1 MEIFNKNLEGLEL
14 ISVLLAWRKEHIA
27 LLTKKLKTKKK
38 NEKRPK
44 GRFLIKISSIISLI
58 NVSQQNISTLT
69 ISPSP
74 HYTKLLGTREN

>member
-1 MEIFNKNLEGLEL
+1 MEERTHCTFNQEIEN
-14 ISVLLAWRKEHIA
+14 
-27 LLTKKLKTKKK
+27 KKK

>member
-1 MEIFNKNLEGLEL
+1 MEERAHCNFNQEIK
-14 ISVLLAWRKEHIA
+14 I
-27 LLTKKLKTKKK
+27 KKK

-44 GRFLIKISSIISLI
+44 GRFIIKISSIISLI

>member
-14 ISVLLAWRKEHIA
+14 ISVLLAWRKEHIEI
-27 LLTKKLKTKKK
+27 LTKKFKKK